1 MTPITTADIDRL
13 RRRIE
18 RVEGGRM
25 EPSPAPRTP
34 TFEDFTY
41 SELFAQ
47 PRVDHYDVEQYLDG
61 KVIEN
66 KLGSYFL
73 AERFYPNHKLHGSFE
88 ISRLAAM
95 PGHWLEGISKGDI
108 PACDP
113 SRWAFL
119 DTETTGLAG
128 GTGTCAFLIGVGTIE
143 PEGFRVRLF
152 FMRDYDEEAPMLR
165 ALSEF
170 LADYEVL
177 VTYNG
182 KSYDAP
188 LLETRFLLRRQPNP
202 LQRMHHLDLLHGSR
216 SLWKL
221 RLESCRLIHLECEI
235 LGMERQ
241 GDLPGEL
248 IPHYY
253 FEYLRTRQAFKLVP
267 MFHHNAM
274 DILSLACLTE
284 VVLPSFAAPED
295 AALHHGADLL
305 GLARWLRRSG
315 DHAAAAALYRK
326 ALQADM
332 ADSELF
338 AALWESALIERKR
351 GCHEQKRDLL
361 LDLAAC
367 RNPYQ
372 AKALTELAKHYERCE
387 KDLPQ
392 ALDAANQAAKLDPG
406 EQTDKRIARLQRR
419 VARTAAADPRLAC
432 ET

>member
-1 MTPITTADIDRL
+1 MTPITTADIERL

-18 RVEGGRM
+18 RIEGGRM
-25 EPSPAPRTP
+25 EPSPAPRAP

-41 SELFAQ
+41 SELFAE
-47 PRVDHYDVEQYLDG
+47 PRVDHYDAEQCLDG
-61 KVIEN
+61 QVIEN
-66 KLGSYFL
+66 ELGSYFL

-88 ISRLAAM
+88 ISRLTAM
-95 PGHWLEGISKGDI
+95 PGHWLEGISKGEI
-108 PACDP
+108 PAVDP

-128 GTGTCAFLIGVGTIE
+128 GTGTCAFLVGVGAIE
-143 PEGFRVRLF
+143 PEGFRLRLF
-152 FMRDYDEEAPMLR
+152 FMRDYDEEAAMLH
-165 ALSEF
+165 ALGEF
-170 LADYEVL
+170 LAGYEVL

-202 LQRMHHLDLLHGSR
+202 IHRMHHLDLLHGSR

-221 RLESCRLIHLECEI
+221 RLESCRLIHLEYEI

-274 DILSLACLTE
+274 DIVSLACLTE

-295 AALHHGADLL
+295 AALNHGADLL

-326 ALQADM
+326 ALEADM
-332 ADSELF
+332 ADAELF

-361 LDLAAC
+361 LDLSAC

-372 AKALTELAKHYERCE
+372 ARALTELSKHFERCE
-387 KDLPQ
+387 KHFPK
-392 ALDAANQAAKLDPG
+392 ALDAANQAAALEPS
-406 EQTDKRIARLQRR
+406 EEATKRVARLQRR
-419 VARTAAADPRLAC
+419 IERTARKRPSLAC

>member
-1 MTPITTADIDRL
+1 MTPITTADIERL

-18 RVEGGRM
+18 RIEGGRM
-25 EPSPAPRTP
+25 EPSPAPRAP

-41 SELFAQ
+41 SELFAE
-47 PRVDHYDVEQYLDG
+47 PRVDHYDAEQCLDG
-61 KVIEN
+61 QVIEN
-66 KLGSYFL
+66 ELGSYFL

-88 ISRLAAM
+88 ISRLTAM
-95 PGHWLEGISKGDI
+95 PGHWLEGISKGEI
-108 PACDP
+108 PAVDS

-128 GTGTCAFLIGVGTIE
+128 GTGTCAFLVGVGAIE
-143 PEGFRVRLF
+143 PEGFRLRLF
-152 FMRDYDEEAPMLR
+152 FMRDYDEEAAMLH
-165 ALSEF
+165 ALGEF
-170 LADYEVL
+170 LAGYEVL

-202 LQRMHHLDLLHGSR
+202 IHRMHHLDLLHGSR

-221 RLESCRLIHLECEI
+221 RLESCRLIHLEYEI

-274 DILSLACLTE
+274 DIVSLACLTE
-284 VVLPSFAAPED
+284 VVLPSFAAPEE

-326 ALQADM
+326 ALQADR

-361 LDLAAC
+361 LDLSAC

-372 AKALTELAKHYERCE
+372 AQALTELSKHYERCQ
-387 KDLPQ
+387 KDLSK
-392 ALDAANQAAKLDPG
+392 ALDAANQAADLDPN
-406 EQTDKRIARLQRR
+406 EKADRRIARLERR
-419 VARTAAADPRLAC
+419 LARASKARSQLAC
-432 ET
+432 EA

>member
-1 MTPITTADIDRL
+1 MTPITTADIERL

-18 RVEGGRM
+18 RIEGGRM
-25 EPSPAPRTP
+25 EPSPAPRAP

-41 SELFAQ
+41 SELFAE
-47 PRVDHYDVEQYLDG
+47 PRVDHYDAEQCLDG
-61 KVIEN
+61 QVIEN
-66 KLGSYFL
+66 ELGSYFL

-88 ISRLAAM
+88 ISRLTAM
-95 PGHWLEGISKGDI
+95 PGHWLEGISKGEI
-108 PACDP
+108 PAVDS

-128 GTGTCAFLIGVGTIE
+128 GTGTCAFLVGVGAIE
-143 PEGFRVRLF
+143 PEGFRLRLF
-152 FMRDYDEEAPMLR
+152 FMRDYDEEAAMLH
-165 ALSEF
+165 ALGEF
-170 LADYEVL
+170 LAGYEVL

-202 LQRMHHLDLLHGSR
+202 IHRMHHLDLLHGSR

-221 RLESCRLIHLECEI
+221 RLESCRLIHLEYEI

-274 DILSLACLTE
+274 DIVSLACLTE

-295 AALHHGADLL
+295 AALNHGADLL

-326 ALQADM
+326 ALEADM
-332 ADSELF
+332 ADAELF

-361 LDLAAC
+361 LDLSAC

-372 AKALTELAKHYERCE
+372 ARALTELSKHFERCE
-387 KDLPQ
+387 KHLPK
-392 ALDAANQAAKLDPG
+392 ALDAASQAAALEPS
-406 EQTDKRIARLQRR
+406 EQATKRVARLQRR
-419 VARTAAADPRLAC
+419 IERTARKRPSLAC